1 MIKLNPR
8 DRLTIPQILAHHWL
22 KETND
27 DDSEEEEEEKTEGNE
42 GGNEFTKDGRG
53 GSSQQ

>member
-8 DRLTIPQILAHHWL
+8 ERLTIPQILAHHWL

-27 DDSEEEEEEKTEGNE
+27 DDSEEEEEEKGDGIE

-53 GSSQQ
+53 GNS

>member
-8 DRLTIPQILAHHWL
+8 ERLTLPSILAHHWL

-27 DDSEEEEEEKTEGNE
+27 DDSEDEEEDKIEIGPHGTGEHNKS
-42 GGNEFTKDGRG
+42 
-53 GSSQQ
+53 GS

>member
-8 DRLTIPQILAHHWL
+8 ERLTLPSILAHHWL

-27 DDSEEEEEEKTEGNE
+27 DDSEDEEEEKNE
-42 GGNEFTKDGRG
+42 VGGGPH
-53 GSSQQ
+53 GSGENNKSGSQ